1 MRLQVRRERP
11 ESWQGR
17 RSKLKHA
24 WMAPFAWVEHGTE
37 WVAFALNHWTFLE
50 VLEYLGSFG
59 VLIAVIF
66 YFSEAGDRLKQ
77 KHYQAW
83 QVINSAQ
90 GKGGNG
96 GRIEALEEL
105 NMDGVPLVGV
115 DLSTAFLLGIRLRKA
130 NLARANFDG
139 ADARDAVLE
148 GARIDDAS
156 LRSANF
162 RGANLDGA
170 SLRGSVLDDADLTGA
185 ELRGADLTGSSLEK
199 TDLRNVD
206 MEGVKWGDLRSVKG
220 ANVQGVKNAPGGFLD
235 WATGHGAVKRE
246 GE

>member
-1 MRLQVRRERP
+1 MQIHIRRERP
-11 ESWQGR
+11 QNWHEF
-17 RSKLKHA
+17 RSKVRHRWVL
-24 WMAPFAWVEHGTE
+24 PFLWVEYGLE
-37 WVAFALNHWTFLE
+37 WVVYVLSNWRFLE

-66 YFSEAGDRLKQ
+66 YFSESGDRLKQ

-105 NMDGVPLVGV
+105 NADGVPLVGV
-115 DLSTAFLLGIRLRKA
+115 DVSSAFLRGVRLKKA
-130 NLARANFDG
+130 SLTRANFAA

-148 GARIDDAS
+148 EARVEDAN

-162 RGANLDGA
+162 RGARLAGV
-170 SLRGSVLDDADLTGA
+170 SFQGSVLDEADLSGA
-185 ELRGADLTGSSLEK
+185 DMKGADLSGASLGDTDLRGADLEGMKWNSLQ
-199 TDLRNVD
+199 
-206 MEGVKWGDLRSVKG
+206 SVKG
-220 ANVQGVKNAPGGFLD
+220 VNLLGVKNAPSGFVE
-235 WATGHGAVKRE
+235 WAITHGAVRKE
-246 GE
+246 EE